1 MYLFKTN
8 QFLLILLFIGT
19 IAGQSQD
26 EEEPKTFLFGL
37 IKFDTSSPYEEG
49 YWIDRWFRAR
59 EFSIPI
65 TFMPIEIR
73 FGGGLNGKL
82 SGSFASPSAGDMD
95 NWIWYDS
102 EEIEPFNQEMINI
115 FGTSLDMD
123 LMMINIPNYVT
134 NTSWMNVLTGL
145 NYRSSTLLNPKSIPY
160 EEWGTNNETWN
171 LNRKFSPSVTEY
183 LITNTLQWQPF
194 SWWYMNFRYGYGW
207 ASSTFYLN
215 PDTEQIEPEPNG
227 TGTSMAAALGIR
239 FIIDPGKV
247 NRFSIGV
254 DLRHSYTKINNII
267 DPSDL
272 TPMNRFDLANYGV
285 YFTLSAFYGGKNT
298 IGDEAKGIYF
308 RKDYISA
315 KKKFIHFLKQF
326 PAHANRYRAEMYVKE
341 CNKKIPYQIMD
352 EGLLFDDKGETERAL
367 GKYLTAKSKVVTN
380 DTLIIDALDF
390 RIDEIARK
398 WMNQAETILGNEQY
412 IDAYQMVK
420 KVAQFSDIGTR
431 ALKRFQSYVILGE
444 GKKLQSIVILGK
456 AMNKYTEALE
466 MNGELEF
473 EVKALQYQAGI
484 QLAGLANKADEFE
497 EIQMAIHSLE
507 RAREFAGGIGNRNE
521 QLIIDLRS
529 KLSDLDKHKARIGIN
544 ERMEEARAIQAV
556 ARSPRLKIGMTVP
569 QIQELLGEPHEKI
582 SRKNDID
589 HAEELWIYYVK
600 DGTLQLSFQDYQ
612 LFKIE
617 EI

>member
-37 IKFDTSSPYEEG
+37 IKFGTSSPYEEG

-59 EFSIPI
+59 EFSTPL

-247 NRFSIGV
+247 NRFSIGI
-254 DLRHSYTKINNII
+254 DLRHSYTCLLYT
-267 DPSDL
+267 SD
-272 TPMNRFDLANYGV
+272 A
-285 YFTLSAFYGGKNT
+285 
-298 IGDEAKGIYF
+298 
-308 RKDYISA
+308 
-315 KKKFIHFLKQF
+315 
-326 PAHANRYRAEMYVKE
+326 
-341 CNKKIPYQIMD
+341 
-352 EGLLFDDKGETERAL
+352 
-367 GKYLTAKSKVVTN
+367 
-380 DTLIIDALDF
+380 
-390 RIDEIARK
+390 
-398 WMNQAETILGNEQY
+398 
-412 IDAYQMVK
+412 
-420 KVAQFSDIGTR
+420 
-431 ALKRFQSYVILGE
+431 
-444 GKKLQSIVILGK
+444 
-456 AMNKYTEALE
+456 
-466 MNGELEF
+466 
-473 EVKALQYQAGI
+473 
-484 QLAGLANKADEFE
+484 ADE
-497 EIQMAIHSLE
+497 
-507 RAREFAGGIGNRNE
+507 
-521 QLIIDLRS
+521 
-529 KLSDLDKHKARIGIN
+529 
-544 ERMEEARAIQAV
+544 
-556 ARSPRLKIGMTVP
+556 
-569 QIQELLGEPHEKI
+569 
-582 SRKNDID
+582 
-589 HAEELWIYYVK
+589 
-600 DGTLQLSFQDYQ
+600 
-612 LFKIE
+612 
-617 EI
+617 

>member
-1 MYLFKTN
+1 MYLLKTSR
-8 QFLLILLFIGT
+8 FLLLLLFIANL
-19 IAGQSQD
+19 AGQSLD
-26 EEEPKTFLFGL
+26 DEEPKTFLFGL

-49 YWIDRWFRAR
+49 YWIDRWFRSR
-59 EFSIPI
+59 EFSDPV

-73 FGGGLNGKL
+73 YGGGFNGKF
-82 SGSFASPSAGDMD
+82 SGSIANPSAGDMD
-95 NWIWYDS
+95 NWIWY
-102 EEIEPFNQEMINI
+102 ENTEIEHFNQEMINI
-115 FGTSLDMD
+115 FGTSLDID
-123 LMMINIPNYVT
+123 LIMINIPHFVMK
-134 NTSWMNVLTGL
+134 TSWMNVLTGL

-160 EEWGTNNETWN
+160 EEWGNNNETWN
-171 LNRKFSPSVTEY
+171 LERKFSPSVTEY

-267 DPSDL
+267 DPGDL
-272 TPMNRFDLANYGV
+272 TPINRFDLANYGI

-298 IGDEAKGIYF
+298 VGDIAKGIYF

-315 KKKFIHFLKQF
+315 KKKFGQFLTQY
-326 PAHANRYRAEMYVKE
+326 PTHANRYRAEMYVKE
-341 CNKKIPYQIMD
+341 CNQKIPYQIMD
-352 EGLLFDDKGETERAL
+352 EGLLFDDKGETEKAL
-367 GKYLTAKSKVVTN
+367 GKYFLAKSKVVTN
-380 DTLIIDALDF
+380 DTLVIKALDF

-398 WMNQAETILGNEQY
+398 WMNQAEIMLDDKQY

-420 KVAQFSDIGTR
+420 KIAQFSNIGTR
-431 ALKRFQSYVILGE
+431 GLKRFQSYVILGE
-444 GKKLQSIVILGK
+444 GKKLQSILILGK
-456 AMNKYTEALE
+456 AMDKYVLALE
-466 MNGELEF
+466 MNEALEF

-484 QLAGLANKADEFE
+484 QLAELADKADGFD
-497 EIQMAIHSLE
+497 EIQLAIQSLE

-521 QLIIDLRS
+521 QLLKDLKS
-529 KLSDLDKHKARIGIN
+529 KLSSLDEHKANIVIN
-544 ERMEEARAIQAV
+544 TRMEDARAIQAL
-556 ARSPRLKIGMTVP
+556 ARSPRLEIGMTIP
-569 QIQELLGEPHEKI
+569 QIQELLGEPHDKVLRE
-582 SRKNDID
+582 NGID
-589 HAEELWIYYVK
+589 STEQLWIYYING
-600 DGTLQLSFQDYQ
+600 GTLQLSFQDYL